1 MKDSTRRQFLRSGG
15 VVSIIGLTGCS
26 QVPRVQ
32 IGNDIKDTDGDGVI
46 DSEDYAP
53 RDPSVQDAEDV
64 EVIDSTEQDGED
76 MEEVD
81 STEQDGE
88 NENQP
93 TEDPDTTEEPTE
105 MSGGMVVLDDF
116 EDTTQ
121 LGWSIDQGDRS
132 RVEFV
137 QDAARGDHSLHFIY
151 DSEDVSTGI
160 SREIEPT
167 RMSEFSLW
175 FQYES
180 SNDNNFQITLVS
192 DSGNRIQQFREF
204 FGQIHYRDPQGG
216 SVPHN
221 GIAPIAQNEWYRFV
235 VERINFS
242 DQTLDAS
249 VYNQAG
255 NRVDGV
261 TGATFL
267 NDGDNVSKVVIQ
279 NALGN
284 NGNPDPLWIDHV
296 LYRS

>member
-1 MKDSTRRQFLRSGG
+1 VEDSTRRQFLRSGG
-15 VVSIIGLTGCS
+15 VVSIVGLAGCS

-53 RDPSVQDAEDV
+53 RDPAVQEAEDV
-64 EVIDSTEQDGED
+64 EVIDSTEQDTEDVEGEET
-76 MEEVD
+76 EE
-81 STEQDGE
+81 
-88 NENQP
+88 QP
-93 TEDPDTTEEPTE
+93 TEAPDTTDEPTE
-105 MSGGMVVLDDF
+105 VSSGTVVLDDF

-121 LGWSIDQGDRS
+121 LGWSIDQGDQS
-132 RVEFV
+132 RLEFV
-137 QDAARGDHSLHFIY
+137 QDAARGDHSLHFVY

-192 DSGNRIQQFREF
+192 ESEDRIQQFREF

-221 GIAPIAQNEWYRFV
+221 GIAPVDQNEWYRFV
-235 VERINFS
+235 VERIDFS

-255 NRVDGV
+255 NRIDGV
-261 TGATFL
+261 TGASFL
-267 NDGDNVSKVVIQ
+267 SDGDNVSKIVIQ
-279 NALGN
+279 NGLGN

-296 LYRS
+296 LYRP